1 MTSFAISD
9 MKVLR
14 GSGGVEASVNALQAS
29 IVEIGSRRL
38 KKVVKRVNYESSAVD
53 EAFDVP
59 GRMFP
64 GCTRLRAR
72 RGRGEIRKMRHRV
85 GGNAWDPWEI

>member
-38 KKVVKRVNYESSAVD
+38 KKVVKRVNYESRLLTCQA
-53 EAFDVP
+53 
-59 GRMFP
+59 
-64 GCTRLRAR
+64 GCSQGALDL
-72 RGRGEIRKMRHRV
+72 GRGAGEARFGK
-85 GGNAWDPWEI
+85 